1 MTDVIKKECL
11 EISGQ
16 DAYRKIWSE
25 TNLGGSGVG
34 RQGERWWGHADRIE
48 AKKAKVSASGHEGK
62 REGRW
67 EVTYPSVFH

>member
-16 DAYRKIWSE
+16 DAYRQIWSE
-25 TNLGGSGVG
+25 TNLGGSGAG

-48 AKKAKVSASGHEGK
+48 AKKAEVEVCYIYILRRLGHGV
-62 REGRW
+62 RCFL
-67 EVTYPSVFH
+67 YIS

>member
-16 DAYRKIWSE
+16 DAYRQIWSE
-25 TNLGGSGVG
+25 TNLRGSGAG

-48 AKKAKVSASGHEGK
+48 AKKA
-62 REGRW
+62 
-67 EVTYPSVFH
+67 EVEVCYIYILRRLGIP